1 MPDGEPPRHRL
12 DESARG
18 QPVGERG
25 RHGSGDGVPLLDVP
39 DPGVPARFC
48 APAGSRG
55 PTTYLTSRTPDPAV
69 FPRLSRPA
77 VTAATVPVGHVAGHE
92 PRVVEKAGGLVPE
105 EVGEVGSGP
114 ARIPSTVPVAPLL
127 PQQFLYKHPSILG
140 SVTGLCQ
147 GSWTGPRL
155 ITPRRSPRC
164 GSR

>member
-48 APAGSRG
+48 APAISRG

-92 PRVVEKAGGLVPE
+92 PRVGEKAGGAGP
-105 EVGEVGSGP
+105 GEGGEGGGGP
-114 ARIPSTVPVAPLL
+114 
-127 PQQFLYKHPSILG
+127 
-140 SVTGLCQ
+140 
-147 GSWTGPRL
+147 GPN
-155 ITPRRSPRC
+155 PRPRP
-164 GSR
+164 